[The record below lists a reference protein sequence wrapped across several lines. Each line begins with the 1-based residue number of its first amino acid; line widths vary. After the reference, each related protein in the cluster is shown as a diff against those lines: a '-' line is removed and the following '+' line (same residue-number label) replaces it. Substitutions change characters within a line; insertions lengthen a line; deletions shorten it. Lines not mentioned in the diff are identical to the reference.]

1 METDCWFRGGG
12 WRVGL
17 MGKGGQ
23 KVENSSYKISLDVNV
38 QHDDYSQYCIIYL
51 KIANRVAS

>member
-1 METDCWFRGGG
+1 MDTDCWFRGGG

-23 KVENSSYKISLDVNV
+23 KVENSSYKISLEDVM
-38 QHDDYSQYCIIYL
+38 YSMMTTVSTVSYI
-51 KIANRVAS
+51 

>member
-1 METDCWFRGGG
+1 METDCWFSGGG

-38 QHDDYSQYCIIYL
+38 QHDDYS
-51 KIANRVAS
+51 

>member
-1 METDCWFRGGG
+1 MGTDCWFRGRE

-23 KVENSSYKISLDVNV
+23 KVENSSYKISLKDVM
-38 QHDDYSQYCIIYL
+38 YSMITIVNTVSYI
-51 KIANRVAS
+51 

>member
-38 QHDDYSQYCIIYL
+38 QHDDQGQ
-51 KIANRVAS
+51 